1 MYIKN
6 LERLGNEMELNRNLE
21 LKLDQLDPQN
31 RDLLKL
37 LLLEIENG
45 SYNTYIEDKVRT
57 EIREIVAA
65 EVLK

>member
-21 LKLDQLDPQN
+21 LKLDQLEPQN

>member
-1 MYIKN
+1 
-6 LERLGNEMELNRNLE
+6 MELNRNLE
-21 LKLDQLDPQN
+21 LKLNQLDPQN

-37 LLLEIENG
+37 LLLEVENG
-45 SYNTYIEDKVRT
+45 SYNTYIEEKVRT